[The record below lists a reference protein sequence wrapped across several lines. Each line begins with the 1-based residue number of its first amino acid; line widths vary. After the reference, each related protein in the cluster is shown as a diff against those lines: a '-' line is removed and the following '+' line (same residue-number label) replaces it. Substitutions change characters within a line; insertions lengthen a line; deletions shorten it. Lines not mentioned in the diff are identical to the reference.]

1 MNIFSIGV
9 SGLEAANIG
18 LATTSH
24 NIANAST
31 PGYNRQIILQGTNL
45 PGFTGA
51 GYVGQGTHVQTVQR
65 VYNQFLS
72 QQVMSAQASASAMD
86 SYLGQ
91 ISQIDNLLGDA
102 SVGLASSLA
111 GFFAGVQQ
119 VAATP
124 TSISARQTMLANANA
139 LVSRFQ
145 AIDQRLT
152 EIRKGVNG
160 QISTEVST
168 INAYSTQIADLNQRI
183 ALAEAGAMG
192 QPPNDLLDERDQAIA
207 ELNKHIRVASSTQGD
222 GTYSV
227 YLSNGQPLVVGA
239 QVFKLAAVP
248 AAANVGET
256 VVAAVMADGSTVELP
271 NSLLDGG
278 SLGGLID
285 FRTNSLDPAQNQLGA
300 IAVALAQDMNDQH
313 RLGQDLNG
321 LPGGDLFA
329 LDATQAP
336 SVIANGKNPAS
347 TTAVIG
353 ATFVATAVSPAAR
366 SVSAELAGSDYRLSF
381 DGTAYTLTRLSDG
394 ANWTGASPAAVA
406 TTAQQGFDLTI
417 QSGVVTAGASF
428 LIQPTRGAIRGMSV
442 AITDPRSIAAAAP
455 FRTSATTGNTGTA
468 TISAGS
474 VDMPPPQNAN
484 LQQTVTISFIDATTY
499 SVLGTG
505 IPPGTTGTYSSGTP
519 ISYNGWTVAISGAP
533 AAGDSFTVSANTG
546 GISDSRNAAAM
557 AALQTRAT
565 MLGGTASYQERYS
578 QLVSEVGSK
587 TAEVESLA
595 KSHQTVADQAEAAR
609 QSESGVN
616 LDEEAA
622 NLMRYQQAYQASAKA
637 IDIASKLFEQLLSM
651 GN

>member
-9 SGLEAANIG
+9 SGLNAANIG

-31 PGYNRQIILQGTNL
+31 PGYNRQIVLQGTNL

-65 VYNQFLS
+65 VYSQFLS
-72 QQVMSAQASASAMD
+72 QQVMSAQASAAAMD

-91 ISQIDNLLGDA
+91 VSQIDNLLGDA
-102 SVGLASSLA
+102 SVGLASALA
-111 GFFAGVQQ
+111 GYFAGVQQ

-124 TSISARQTMLANANA
+124 TSIAARQTMLANANA

-145 AIDQRLT
+145 AIDDRLNQ
-152 EIRKGVNG
+152 IRAGVNG
-160 QISTEVST
+160 QIATEVST
-168 INAYSTQIADLNQRI
+168 INVFSQQIADLNDRI

-207 ELNKHIRVASSTQGD
+207 ELNKHIRVASSAQGD

-227 YLSNGQPLVVGA
+227 YLSNGQPLVVGS
-239 QVFKLAAVP
+239 QVFKLAAVAS
-248 AAANVGET
+248 AADVTET
-256 VVAAVMADGSTVELP
+256 VVAAVMANGSTVELP

-285 FRTNSLDPAQNQLGA
+285 FRTDSLDPAQGQLGA

-321 LPGGDLFA
+321 LAGGDLFA
-329 LDATQAP
+329 LDASQAP
-336 SVIANGKNPAS
+336 SVIANSKNPAA

-353 ATFVATAVSPAAR
+353 ATFVPTAVSPTAR

-381 DGTAYTLTRLSDG
+381 DGTDYTLTRLADG
-394 ANWTGASPAAVA
+394 KSWTGATPDAVA
-406 TTAQQGFDLTI
+406 ITAEQGFDLTI
-417 QSGVVTAGASF
+417 QFGVVTAGASF
-428 LIQPTRGAIRGMSV
+428 LIRPTRGAIRGLSV

-455 FRTSATTGNTGTA
+455 FRTAAGTGNTGTGS
-468 TISAGS
+468 ISAGS
-474 VDMPPPQNAN
+474 VDMPPPPDPN
-484 LQQTVTISFIDATTY
+484 LQQPVTISFINATTY
-499 SVLGTG
+499 SVVGPG
-505 IPPGTTGTYSSGTP
+505 IPVGATGTYTAGDP
-519 ISYNGWTVAISGAP
+519 ISYNGWTVSISGAP
-533 AAGDSFTVSANTG
+533 AAGDSFTVAANTG
-546 GISDSRNAAAM
+546 GISDNRNATAL

-565 MLGGTASYQERYS
+565 MLGGTASYQERYA
-578 QLVSEVGSK
+578 QLVSQVGSK

-595 KSHQTVADQAEAAR
+595 NSHQAVAEQAESAR
-609 QSESGVN
+609 QSLSGVN

-637 IDIASKLFEQLLSM
+637 IDIASKLFDQLLSM